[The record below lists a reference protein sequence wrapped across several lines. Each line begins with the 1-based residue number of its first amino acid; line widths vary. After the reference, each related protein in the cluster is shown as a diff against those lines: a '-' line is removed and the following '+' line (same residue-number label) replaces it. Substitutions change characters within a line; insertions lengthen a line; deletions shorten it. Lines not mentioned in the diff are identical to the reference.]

1 MTVVT
6 PAPTRTGADDRHAPR
21 AAPIVVAVE
30 ASPASHAAAEEAAI
44 LAFDLEAPL
53 VFIYARR
60 GPPGFLGTPFYQ
72 RRLTRDLE
80 RARRVLDQALR
91 VAQLAGVE
99 AEAEILEGSP
109 RRRIL
114 DFARARDAQLVVV
127 GSRRRRLGRSVSR
140 AVARGA
146 DRPIVVASPRP
157 SRLVIPRAA

>member
-1 MTVVT
+1 
-6 PAPTRTGADDRHAPR
+6 
-21 AAPIVVAVE
+21 
-30 ASPASHAAAEEAAI
+30 
-44 LAFDLEAPL
+44 
-53 VFIYARR
+53 
-60 GPPGFLGTPFYQ
+60 
-72 RRLTRDLE
+72 
-80 RARRVLDQALR
+80 VLDQALR

-114 DFARARDAQLVVV
+114 DFARARGAQLVVV